1 MRHRSHACRG
11 LQQDMKVLCR
21 NAAVR
26 EAILK
31 SCLAEGRV
39 AKLQGFEQVAA
50 VHLVPELFTV
60 ENGTRVLLR

>member
-1 MRHRSHACRG
+1 
-11 LQQDMKVLCR
+11 MKVLCR